1 MRPGRGL
8 SRFELFTFSILISI
22 IIKFN
27 SFFDQLNYEI
37 YFLIFFLN
45 FLSKFLFLWENLDY
59 FFLFWN
65 QYRRFMI
72 SFDFRFD

>member
-1 MRPGRGL
+1 MKFI
-8 SRFELFTFSILISI
+8 FE
-22 IIKFN
+22 
-27 SFFDQLNYEI
+27 FFYFFFKNFFEI
-37 YFLIFFLN
+37 FLEN
-45 FLSKFLFLWENLDY
+45 FLSKILFLWENLDY